1 MPSSIR
7 ALCCLLAIMITS
19 PMAASAIAGQTPG
32 TRVQKPVRSDQE
44 TLTEL
49 EREWNAAFHRN
60 DVRTV
65 ERILAD
71 EFIATYSDGS
81 RGDKAKELKLAAEFN
96 QQIDSS
102 LLDDFTIRIY
112 GDTAVVWF
120 TLHLT
125 GPKNGRPTQV
135 TYRYVDVF
143 VMRDDRW
150 QCVSSQSTRVPAQQP

>member
-1 MPSSIR
+1 MSVHPY
-7 ALCCLLAIMITS
+7 ALSCLLAV
-19 PMAASAIAGQTPG
+19 MAATMAPPAIAAQTPG
-32 TRVQKPVRSDQE
+32 PRVQKPVLSVQE
-44 TLTEL
+44 TLMQL

-71 EFIATYSDGS
+71 EFIATYGDGS

-96 QQIDSS
+96 QQVDSS

-112 GDTAVVWF
+112 GDTAVVLF

-150 QCVSSQSTRVPAQQP
+150 KCVSSQSTRVPAEQP